1 MQITERSYTIKLRYH
16 TVASLGFSLVF
27 YLIFKSFFGA
37 LICFLAGILIDVDHF
52 FDYVRDTGWNLN
64 LKQFFNYSYRAQYE
78 RSYLFLHAYE
88 HLLPIAIIIVISNYN
103 IFIIAAGVGF
113 TQHLILDHI
122 FNPVRPMAYFL
133 TYRLKNRFSKQCL
146 LKDDF
151 LSSLSEE

>member
-1 MQITERSYTIKLRYH
+1 M
-16 TVASLGFSLVF
+16 
-27 YLIFKSFFGA
+27 
-37 LICFLAGILIDVDHF
+37 
-52 FDYVRDTGWNLN
+52 
-64 LKQFFNYSYRAQYE
+64 
-78 RSYLFLHAYE
+78 FLHAYE
-88 HLLPIAIIIVISNYN
+88 HLLLFAFIIVISNYN

-122 FNPVRPMAYFL
+122 FNPVKPMAYFL